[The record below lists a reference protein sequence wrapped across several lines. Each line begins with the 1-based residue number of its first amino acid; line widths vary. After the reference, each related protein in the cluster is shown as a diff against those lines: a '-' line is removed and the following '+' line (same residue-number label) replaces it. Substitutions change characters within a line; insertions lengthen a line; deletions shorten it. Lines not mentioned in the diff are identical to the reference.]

1 MFDLDPAKLLV
12 VLVVALLVLGPEKLP
27 KYARQ
32 AGSMLHELKNLKD
45 RFENEVRSA
54 VPDLP
59 SSAQLTHVVR
69 NPISFLSQLGEE
81 GAPVAAGELAV
92 SSQGSD
98 PEEAEGAT
106 AATAATVHPQE
117 PSGAEPSSLVVAP
130 SKGSSDGFFKGLESP
145 GLNGALWSRRPWPG
159 AQPEVSPSELG
170 LEGLVWVPGDPT
182 MN

>member
-59 SSAQLTHVVR
+59 SSAQLTHAVR
-69 NPISFLSQLGEE
+69 NPISFLSQLGED
-81 GAPVAAGELAV
+81 GAPLAAGELAA
-92 SSQGSD
+92 SGLGSD
-98 PEEAEGAT
+98 PGEAEDAT
-106 AATAATVHPQE
+106 AQPQE
-117 PSGAEPSSLVVAP
+117 SSEAEPSTLVVA
-130 SKGSSDGFFKGLESP
+130 SANGSSDGPSQGLGSP
-145 GLNGALWSRRPWPG
+145 SVNGALWSRRPWPG

-170 LEGLVWVPGDPT
+170 LDGLVWVPGDPT